1 MISNWLDIFLLVII
15 GVSLVLGLIKGL
27 MRMVI
32 GIASVVAG
40 FIIAALYYRPVSVL
54 FSRMLSAEIW
64 RHLVAFVLVFV
75 VVLVAGGLVSLLL
88 SKIIKGPLRF
98 ADRVLGGM
106 LGVVTGVLICG
117 VLVIAQLAFPVD
129 KQALRRSAIAPY
141 CYWLTK
147 GMIQVIPQELKEK
160 FKTTYEEIVAG
171 PREFDEKI

>member
-1 MISNWLDIFLLVII
+1 MISNWLDILLLVII

-27 MRMVI
+27 TRMII

-40 FIIAALYYRPVSVL
+40 FIVAALYYRPVSVL
-54 FSRMLSAEIW
+54 FSRMLAAEIW
-64 RHLVAFVLVFV
+64 RHLIAFVVIFIT
-75 VVLVAGGLVSLLL
+75 VLIVGGLVSFLL

-129 KQALRRSAIAPY
+129 KQALKSSVIAPY

-147 GMIQVIPQELKEK
+147 GMIQVIPRELKEK

-171 PREFDEKI
+171 PRGLDEKI